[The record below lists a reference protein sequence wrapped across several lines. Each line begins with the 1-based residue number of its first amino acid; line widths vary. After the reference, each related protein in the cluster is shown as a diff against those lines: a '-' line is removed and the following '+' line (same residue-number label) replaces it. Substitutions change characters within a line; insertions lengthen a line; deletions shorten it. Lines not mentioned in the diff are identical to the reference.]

1 MRVLLIAALLTGW
14 ASAHAAAPQPQ
25 VLNPAPGAP
34 GTATPSPYPQITPSS
49 PPRQGAGKPGGP
61 ALPPMPLPGPPKDQ
75 PLAQPAQTPSARLPG
90 RD

>member
-1 MRVLLIAALLTGW
+1 MRVLLIAAVLIGW
-14 ASAHAAAPQPQ
+14 PLAEAAGPQPQ

-61 ALPPMPLPGPPKDQ
+61 ALPPMPLPGPRKDQ
-75 PLAQPAQTPSARLPG
+75 PLPQPAQTPPVRLPSQ
-90 RD
+90 D